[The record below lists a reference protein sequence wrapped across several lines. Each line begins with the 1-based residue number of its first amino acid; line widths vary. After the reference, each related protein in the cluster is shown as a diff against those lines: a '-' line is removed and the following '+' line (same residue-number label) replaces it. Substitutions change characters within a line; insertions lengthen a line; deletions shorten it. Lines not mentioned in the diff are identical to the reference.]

1 MVGIFNRVCRQRRF
15 DGDFVFAESL
25 RREAMVSAKALG

>member
-1 MVGIFNRVCRQRRF
+1 VGIFDRVCRQHRF

-25 RREAMVSAKALG
+25 RREAVVSAKALS